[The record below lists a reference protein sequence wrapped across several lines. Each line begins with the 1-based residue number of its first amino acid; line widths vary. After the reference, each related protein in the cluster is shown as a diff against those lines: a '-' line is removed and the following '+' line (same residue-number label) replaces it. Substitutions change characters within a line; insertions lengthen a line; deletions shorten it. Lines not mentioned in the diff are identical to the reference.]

1 MSRGVQCYCG
11 EVAEVNATDILF
23 FSLFEHPV
31 CAQTRL
37 YLYEG
42 LRSTFWPSPRK
53 LLSAL
58 HAQPYREGGNPV
70 VWEG

>member
-1 MSRGVQCYCG
+1 MLLMFCSSPPSNTQDVLRPDYV
-11 EVAEVNATDILF
+11 
-23 FSLFEHPV
+23 S
-31 CAQTRL
+31 
-37 YLYEG
+37 EG

-53 LLSAL
+53 LLSVL